1 MRFPST
7 ENDWLKIATDFEE
20 LWYCLDC
27 IGPLDVKHIALFH
40 PLSGGSNYYNYR
52 SFHSIFLMALTD
64 TNYKFLYVDIGCK
77 GRLSDGAVYR
87 NCSFNKP
94 LTTDQIKI
102 SADRQLSDLSDM
114 NYFFLNQYGRQV

>member
-7 ENDWLKIATDFEE
+7 ENDWLKIATEFEE
-20 LWYCLDC
+20 LWHCLDC
-27 IGPLDVKHIALFH
+27 IGLLDGKHIALFH

-52 SFHSIFLMALTD
+52 SFHSIFLIALTDIALTD
-64 TNYKFLYVDIGCK
+64 TNYEFLYVDIGCQ

-94 LTTDQIKI
+94 LQQIKLRYPQTGN
-102 SADRQLSDLSDM
+102 SPT
-114 NYFFLNQYGRQV
+114 YQYGRQV